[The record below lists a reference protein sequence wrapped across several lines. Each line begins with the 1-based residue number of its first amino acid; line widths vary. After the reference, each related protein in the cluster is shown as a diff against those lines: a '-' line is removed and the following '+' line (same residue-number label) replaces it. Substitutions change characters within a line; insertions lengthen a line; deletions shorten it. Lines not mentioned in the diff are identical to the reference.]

1 MIQTNGTRE
10 EHTLYSEHIK
20 KEITFT
26 IYYSSMYTPLIK
38 HHLLIAQDGQ
48 DYFNLGKVH
57 RVIEKLT
64 KEGSIQPTI
73 VVGIPYSSPE
83 ERFKLYHPSQA
94 GQKNYIRFLAE
105 ELLPYLDDHLPL
117 LGLAHSRTLIGDSLG
132 GTVSLQ
138 AAFTY
143 PNTFGQVIMQSPFV
157 NDDVMEFL
165 KRTKLNSILS
175 IVQTVGKHEEN
186 VFTPSKQWVNFVEG
200 GLQLKDSLANFPV
213 ELHYAEYE
221 GDHTWTNWEKQ
232 LEDVLKISLAK

>member
-10 EHTLYSEHIK
+10 EHSLYSGHLK

-26 IYYSSMYTPLIK
+26 IYYSTKYTPLIK

-48 DYFNLGKVH
+48 DYFNLGKIH
-57 RVIEKLT
+57 RVVENLI

-73 VVGIPYSSPE
+73 IVGIPYASPE
-83 ERFKLYHPSQA
+83 ERFSMYHPSQI

-143 PNTFGQVIMQSPFV
+143 PNTFGSVIMQSPFV
-157 NDDVMEFL
+157 NDDLTEFL
-165 KRTKLNSILS
+165 NEKKLSTILS
-175 IVQTVGKHEEN
+175 IVQTVGTGEDN
-186 VFTPSKQWVNFVEG
+186 VFTPSKQWVNFIKD
-200 GLQLKDSLANFPV
+200 GLRLKELLSTFPV
-213 ELHYAEYE
+213 ELHYSEYD

-232 LEDVLKISLAK
+232 LEDLLKISLAK